1 MHSMEGVH
9 KKQRK
14 EFFLCILI
22 FRKTRNPILP
32 ILPSFLSEK
41 QALPILCG
49 NFWRKNPAFGTLLFQ
64 VTGGQG
70 AVPIERATVVIS
82 KALPNGHTLSVTT
95 MTNESGKTAEISL
108 PAPRRDKS
116 QTPGGTDVFA
126 TYDALI
132 SAPGTVPVVVH
143 DIPIFDGITTI
154 QPVAL
159 SFDVSG
165 ARRDEAESITDTEPN
180 L

>member
-1 MHSMEGVH
+1 MEGVH

-14 EFFLCILI
+14 EFFLCIPI
-22 FRKTRNPILP
+22 FKKTGNPILP
-32 ILPSFLSEK
+32 ILPDFLSEK
-41 QALPILCG
+41 QAL
-49 NFWRKNPAFGTLLFQ
+49 
-64 VTGGQG
+64 

-82 KALPNGHTLSVTT
+82 KALPNGRTLSVTT
-95 MTNESGKTAEISL
+95 MTDESGKTAEISL

-132 SAPGTVPVVVH
+132 FATGTVPVVVH

>member
-1 MHSMEGVH
+1 M
-9 KKQRK
+9 
-14 EFFLCILI
+14 
-22 FRKTRNPILP
+22 
-32 ILPSFLSEK
+32 
-41 QALPILCG
+41 
-49 NFWRKNPAFGTLLFQ
+49 
-64 VTGGQG
+64 TGGQG

-95 MTNESGKTAEISL
+95 MTNERGKTAEISL

-143 DIPIFDGITTI
+143 NIPIFDGITTI

>member
-1 MHSMEGVH
+1 MYPYFQ
-9 KKQRK
+9 KNRK
-14 EFFLCILI
+14 PNPSNSSKLSVREASPADPLRQFL
-22 FRKTRNPILP
+22 
-32 ILPSFLSEK
+32 
-41 QALPILCG
+41 AG
-49 NFWRKNPAFGTLLFQ
+49 NPAFGMLLFQ

-82 KALPNGHTLSVTT
+82 KALPNGRTLSVTT
-95 MTNESGKTAEISL
+95 MTDESGKTAEISL

-116 QTPGGTDVFA
+116 QTPDVFA
-126 TYDALI
+126 IYDALI
-132 SAPGTVPVVVH
+132 FAPGTVPVVVH

>member
-1 MHSMEGVH
+1 MYPYFQ
-9 KKQRK
+9 KKTKPNLSGREAISADPLRQ
-14 EFFLCILI
+14 FLA
-22 FRKTRNPILP
+22 
-32 ILPSFLSEK
+32 E
-41 QALPILCG
+41 
-49 NFWRKNPAFGTLLFQ
+49 NPAFGTLLFQ

-70 AVPIERATVVIS
+70 SVPIEGATVVIS
-82 KALPNGHTLSVTT
+82 KRLPNGHTLSVTT
-95 MTNESGKTAEISL
+95 VTDESGKTAEFSL
-108 PAPRRDKS
+108 PAPRREKS

-132 SAPGTVPVVVH
+132 SAPGTVAVVVH

-159 SFDVSG
+159 SFDVNG
-165 ARRDEAESITDTEPN
+165 ERQDETESITDIEPN

>member
-1 MHSMEGVH
+1 MEGVH

-14 EFFLCILI
+14 EFFYVSL
-22 FRKTRNPILP
+22 F
-32 ILPSFLSEK
+32 SEK
-41 QALPILCG
+41 PE
-49 NFWRKNPAFGTLLFQ
+49 T
-64 VTGGQG
+64 
-70 AVPIERATVVIS
+70 
-82 KALPNGHTLSVTT
+82 HSVTT
-95 MTNESGKTAEISL
+95 MTDESGKTAEISL

-132 SAPGTVPVVVH
+132 FAPGTVPVVVH

-154 QPVAL
+154 QPVAP

>member
-1 MHSMEGVH
+1 MYPYFQKNQKPNPSNSSKLSVREASPADPLR
-9 KKQRK
+9 Q
-14 EFFLCILI
+14 FLA
-22 FRKTRNPILP
+22 
-32 ILPSFLSEK
+32 E
-41 QALPILCG
+41 
-49 NFWRKNPAFGTLLFQ
+49 NPAFGTLLFQ

-143 DIPIFDGITTI
+143 DIPIFDRITTI

>member
-1 MHSMEGVH
+1 MYPYFQ
-9 KKQRK
+9 KNQKP
-14 EFFLCILI
+14 
-22 FRKTRNPILP
+22 NP
-32 ILPSFLSEK
+32 SNSSKLSVRE
-41 QALPILCG
+41 ASPCRSSAAIS
-49 NFWRKNPAFGTLLFQ
+49 
-64 VTGGQG
+64 GGKPCLRHTAVSGDGRTG

-143 DIPIFDGITTI
+143 NIPI
-154 QPVAL
+154 L
-159 SFDVSG
+159 
-165 ARRDEAESITDTEPN
+165 TDYHNSACRTF